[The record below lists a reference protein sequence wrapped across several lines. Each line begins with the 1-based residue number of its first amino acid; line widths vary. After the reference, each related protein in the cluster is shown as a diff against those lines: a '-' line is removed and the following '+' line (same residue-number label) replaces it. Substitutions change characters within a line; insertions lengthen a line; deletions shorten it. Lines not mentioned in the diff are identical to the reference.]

1 MRNML
6 LSLGLILAATPALA
20 SPGASPRAASTL
32 ANACLGDC
40 MSVMMSRAGAQP
52 DAARICQVRCQA
64 AGQFY
69 NAQARGQQ
77 RPGTPASPP
86 PPPQM
91 RRQGPI
97 HQVAMPVAANHGV
110 IFVSRAPA
118 AGFGLVTGERDRLAA
133 HRVAEQNCRTNGA
146 GCRMLLEFTSAC
158 GAVAHGV
165 RRSQYAI
172 VMTSN
177 PTTWVVSS
185 ASGGHG
191 ATREAAEAEAMA
203 DCRSRDPGATCRIVA
218 ATCNGR

>member
-1 MRNML
+1 MFKML
-6 LSLGLILAATPALA
+6 LPLGMLLAAAPALA
-20 SPGASPRAASTL
+20 NPAASGRAATTM
-32 ANACLGDC
+32 ANACMGDC
-40 MSVMMSRAGAQP
+40 LSVMMSRSGAQP

-69 NAQARGQQ
+69 QAQARGQQ
-77 RPGTPASPP
+77 RPAMPT
-86 PPPQM
+86 PPQT
-91 RRQGPI
+91 RREGPI
-97 HQVAMPVAANHGV
+97 LQAAMPAASHGV
-110 IFVSRAPA
+110 IFVSRAPS
-118 AGFGLVTGERDRLAA
+118 AGFGLITGERDRLAA

-158 GAVAHGV
+158 GAVAHGI

-191 ATREAAEAEAMA
+191 PTREAAEAEAMA
-203 DCRSRDPGATCRIVA
+203 DCRSRDPGATCRVVA